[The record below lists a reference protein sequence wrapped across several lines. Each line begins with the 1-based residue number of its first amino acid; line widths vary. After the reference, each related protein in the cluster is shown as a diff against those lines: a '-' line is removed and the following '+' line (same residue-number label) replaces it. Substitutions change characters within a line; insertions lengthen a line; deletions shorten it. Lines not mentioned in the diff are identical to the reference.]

1 METHKNRTR
10 QFSSTAS
17 TDTRMARRGRAR
29 RIATC
34 PHPNPPI
41 VSGGG
46 VRIGV
51 PRIWAHL
58 SCLPS
63 FHCQVGQAPPGARP
77 IWPRSLPSGCGSPL
91 SGALR
96 TGPRWAECPVIPF
109 VSSVSRTAPPGSRR
123 TSARLPRGIT
133 LTRSRVLLGK
143 TRLEGVQM
151 LDRNLSSKAHHRSIP
166 QQSLPPSQRKPFV
179 TGEPCPPATD
189 QR

>member
-1 METHKNRTR
+1 
-10 QFSSTAS
+10 
-17 TDTRMARRGRAR
+17 MARRGRAR

-51 PRIWAHL
+51 PRFWAHL

-77 IWPRSLPSGCGSPL
+77 IWPRSLPSGCRSPL
-91 SGALR
+91 NGALR

-123 TSARLPRGIT
+123 TSARLPCRALVHLSVSAT
-133 LTRSRVLLGK
+133 QDPLPRSRVSITWLPRQAPVTTPAPRPLPGFAYIVIFEI
-143 TRLEGVQM
+143 TS
-151 LDRNLSSKAHHRSIP
+151 LS
-166 QQSLPPSQRKPFV
+166 
-179 TGEPCPPATD
+179 PATTGGPTLI
-189 QR
+189 RARFPASRSFLET